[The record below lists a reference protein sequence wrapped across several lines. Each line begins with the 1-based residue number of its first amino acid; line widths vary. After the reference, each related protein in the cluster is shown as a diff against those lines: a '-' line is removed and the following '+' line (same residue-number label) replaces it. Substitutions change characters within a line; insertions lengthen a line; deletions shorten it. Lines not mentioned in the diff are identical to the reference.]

1 MHLSMLLDMA
11 ADGFGDRT
19 AFGSAGDGLT
29 YAGLREQ
36 AGRAAAW
43 ISARDVERVGL
54 VDLNSS
60 AVPILL
66 YGAALAGRPFAPLNY
81 RLADDQLRALVA
93 RLAPAVVVVDDPV
106 RERVG
111 TVPGVELVARAD
123 FVDQVGAG
131 HAPEPDAAGDPDQV
145 ALLLF
150 TSGTAG
156 EPKGALL
163 RHRHLASYVIGA
175 VEFMGAGED
184 EAALVSVPPYHVAG
198 ISAVLSSVY
207 AGRRVVYLPS
217 FTPEAWVATA
227 RDERIT
233 HAMVVPTMLGR
244 ILDLLEAS
252 GERLEAL
259 RHLAYG
265 GGRMPVAAVERAL
278 TLLPRV
284 EFVNAYG
291 LTETASTIAVLGPD
305 EHRAAVA
312 SDDPAVRRRLGSVG
326 RPLPT
331 VEVEIRDPAGGVLAP
346 GREGEL
352 WVRGDQ
358 VAGEYLGRGQTSEE
372 GWFPTRDAASVDRD
386 GYLYLSGRIDDLVVR
401 GGENISPGEVEEV
414 LAAHPAVADAA
425 VVGVPDPEWGEAVAA
440 AVVLRPGA
448 AATEAELQA
457 WVRGRLRSTKTP
469 AWIEF
474 LDELP
479 YNDLGKLLRRLVK
492 AELAER
498 RTSAAAGG
506 TSQSADA
513 LVPPER

>member
-1 MHLSMLLDMA
+1 
-11 ADGFGDRT
+11 
-19 AFGSAGDGLT
+19 
-29 YAGLREQ
+29 
-36 AGRAAAW
+36 
-43 ISARDVERVGL
+43 
-54 VDLNSS
+54 
-60 AVPILL
+60 
-66 YGAALAGRPFAPLNY
+66 
-81 RLADDQLRALVA
+81 
-93 RLAPAVVVVDDPV
+93 
-106 RERVG
+106 
-111 TVPGVELVARAD
+111 
-123 FVDQVGAG
+123 
-131 HAPEPDAAGDPDQV
+131 
-145 ALLLF
+145 
-150 TSGTAG
+150 
-156 EPKGALL
+156 
-163 RHRHLASYVIGA
+163 
-175 VEFMGAGED
+175 
-184 EAALVSVPPYHVAG
+184 
-198 ISAVLSSVY
+198 
-207 AGRRVVYLPS
+207 VVYLPS

-265 GGRMPVAAVERAL
+265 GGRMPVPAVERAL
-278 TLLPRV
+278 ALLPRV

-506 TSQSADA
+506 TSQSAGA

>member
-1 MHLSMLLDMA
+1 
-11 ADGFGDRT
+11 
-19 AFGSAGDGLT
+19 
-29 YAGLREQ
+29 
-36 AGRAAAW
+36 
-43 ISARDVERVGL
+43 
-54 VDLNSS
+54 
-60 AVPILL
+60 VP
-66 YGAALAGRPFAPLNY
+66 
-81 RLADDQLRALVA
+81 
-93 RLAPAVVVVDDPV
+93 
-106 RERVG
+106 
-111 TVPGVELVARAD
+111 
-123 FVDQVGAG
+123 
-131 HAPEPDAAGDPDQV
+131 
-145 ALLLF
+145 
-150 TSGTAG
+150 
-156 EPKGALL
+156 
-163 RHRHLASYVIGA
+163 
-175 VEFMGAGED
+175 
-184 EAALVSVPPYHVAG
+184 
-198 ISAVLSSVY
+198 
-207 AGRRVVYLPS
+207 
-217 FTPEAWVATA
+217 
-227 RDERIT
+227 
-233 HAMVVPTMLGR
+233 
-244 ILDLLEAS
+244 
-252 GERLEAL
+252 
-259 RHLAYG
+259 
-265 GGRMPVAAVERAL
+265 AVERAL
-278 TLLPRV
+278 ALLPRV

-506 TSQSADA
+506 TSQSAGA